1 VCWIYLKII
10 PKIWIMMQRNQTEKG
25 FRELR
30 MEEQELMH
38 LVQKGDEVAFEKI
51 VSIYKHRI
59 VNFLTQLTGDYQ
71 GAVDLAQETFM
82 RVYFKANKYKPVA
95 PLSSWIYT
103 IASNLAKT
111 ELKKERKMSTVSID
125 DTENRLGEQIAAKE
139 KNQDTYLIENL
150 KKALNSLHPRYRLP
164 IILKDIEGFSQ
175 EEIAQIMKRPVGT
188 IKARISRGR
197 DQLKHI
203 LEKDEHNLDF
213 LAKPKEYE
221 HGIK

>member
-1 VCWIYLKII
+1 
-10 PKIWIMMQRNQTEKG
+10 MQRNQTVEGSKK
-25 FRELR
+25 LR

-51 VSIYKHRI
+51 VAIYKHRI

-71 GAVDLAQETFM
+71 KAVDLAQETFM
-82 RVYFKANKYKPVA
+82 RVYFKSNRYKPVA

-111 ELKKERKMSTVSID
+111 ELKRERKMSTVSID
-125 DTENRLGEQIAAKE
+125 DTNSHLGDQIAAEE
-139 KNQDTYLIENL
+139 KNQETYLIENL
-150 KKALNSLHPRYRLP
+150 KKALYSLHPRYRLP

-175 EEIAQIMKRPVGT
+175 EEIAQILKRPVGT

-197 DQLKHI
+197 DHLKQI

>member
-1 VCWIYLKII
+1 
-10 PKIWIMMQRNQTEKG
+10 MQRNQAAEG

-51 VSIYKHRI
+51 VAIYKHRI

-71 GAVDLAQETFM
+71 KAVDLAQETFM
-82 RVYFKANKYKPVA
+82 RIYFKANKYKPVA

-111 ELKKERKMSTVSID
+111 ELKRERKMATVSID
-125 DTENRLGEQIAAKE
+125 DTESRLGEQIAAKDE
-139 KNQDTYLIENL
+139 NEDTYLIENL
-150 KKALNSLHPRYRLP
+150 KKALYSLHPRYRLP

-197 DQLKHI
+197 EQLKTI
-203 LEKDEHNLDF
+203 LEKDEHNMDF
-213 LAKPKEYE
+213 LATPKEYE

>member
-1 VCWIYLKII
+1 
-10 PKIWIMMQRNQTEKG
+10 MQRIQMEKG
-25 FRELR
+25 FRKLR

-38 LVQKGDEVAFEKI
+38 LVQKGDEVACEKI

-71 GAVDLAQETFM
+71 RAVDLAQETFM

-111 ELKKERKMSTVSID
+111 ELKKTRRMSTVSID
-125 DTENRLGEQIAAKE
+125 DTESRLGEKIAAKE

-175 EEIAQIMKRPVGT
+175 DEIAQILKRPVGT

-197 DQLKHI
+197 ERLKHI

>member
-1 VCWIYLKII
+1 
-10 PKIWIMMQRNQTEKG
+10 MQRNQAEKG
-25 FRELR
+25 SRKLR
-30 MEEQELMH
+30 MEEQDLMH

-51 VSIYKHRI
+51 VAIYKHRI

-71 GAVDLAQETFM
+71 KAVDLAQETFM
-82 RVYFKANKYKPVA
+82 RVYFKANKYRPVA

-111 ELKKERKMSTVSID
+111 ELKKERKMATVSID
-125 DTENRLGEQIAAKE
+125 DTESRLGEQIAAKDE
-139 KNQDTYLIENL
+139 NKETYLTENL
-150 KKALNSLHPRYRLP
+150 KKALYSLHPRYRLP

-197 DQLKHI
+197 EHLKNI

-213 LAKPKEYE
+213 LATPKEYE

>member
-1 VCWIYLKII
+1 
-10 PKIWIMMQRNQTEKG
+10 MQRNQKEIG

-38 LVQKGDEVAFEKI
+38 LVRKGDEVAFEKI
-51 VSIYKHRI
+51 VAMYKHRI

-71 GAVDLAQETFM
+71 KAVELAQETFM

-95 PLSSWIYT
+95 PLSAWIYT

-111 ELKKERKMSTVSID
+111 ELKKERKIATVSID
-125 DTENRLGEQIAAKE
+125 DKESHLGEQIAAKE
-139 KNQDTYLIENL
+139 QNQDTYLVESL
-150 KKALNSLHPRYRLP
+150 KKALNALHPRYRLP

-175 EEIAQIMKRPVGT
+175 EEIAEILKRPVGT
-188 IKARISRGR
+188 VKARISRGR
-197 DQLKHI
+197 EHLKNI

-213 LAKPKEYE
+213 LAKPKEYG

>member
-1 VCWIYLKII
+1 
-10 PKIWIMMQRNQTEKG
+10 MEKG
-25 FRELR
+25 FRKLR

-71 GAVDLAQETFM
+71 RAVDLAQETFM

-111 ELKKERKMSTVSID
+111 ELKKTRRMSTVSID
-125 DTENRLGEQIAAKE
+125 DTESRLGEKIAAKDE
-139 KNQDTYLIENL
+139 NQDTYLIENL

-175 EEIAQIMKRPVGT
+175 DEIAQILKRPVGT

-197 DQLKHI
+197 ERLKHI

>member
-1 VCWIYLKII
+1 
-10 PKIWIMMQRNQTEKG
+10 MQRIQMEKG
-25 FRELR
+25 FRKLR

-71 GAVDLAQETFM
+71 RAVDLAQETFM

-111 ELKKERKMSTVSID
+111 ELKKTRRMSTVSID
-125 DTENRLGEQIAAKE
+125 DTESRLGEKIAVKDE
-139 KNQDTYLIENL
+139 NQDTYLIENL

-175 EEIAQIMKRPVGT
+175 DEIAQILKRPVGT

-197 DQLKHI
+197 ERLKHI

>member
-1 VCWIYLKII
+1 
-10 PKIWIMMQRNQTEKG
+10 MQRNQAEKG
-25 FRELR
+25 SRKLR

-71 GAVDLAQETFM
+71 KAVDLAQETFM
-82 RVYFKANKYKPVA
+82 RVYFKANKYRPVA

-111 ELKKERKMSTVSID
+111 ELKKTRRMSTVSID
-125 DTENRLGEQIAAKE
+125 DTESRLGEKIAAKE
-139 KNQDTYLIENL
+139 KIQDTYLIENL

-175 EEIAQIMKRPVGT
+175 DEIAQIMKRPVGT

-197 DQLKHI
+197 ERLKHI

>member
-1 VCWIYLKII
+1 
-10 PKIWIMMQRNQTEKG
+10 MQRNQAEKG
-25 FRELR
+25 SRKLR

-51 VSIYKHRI
+51 VSLYKHRI

-71 GAVDLAQETFM
+71 RAVDLAQETFM

-111 ELKKERKMSTVSID
+111 ELKKTRRMSTVSID
-125 DTENRLGEQIAAKE
+125 DTESRLGEKIAAKNE
-139 KNQDTYLIENL
+139 IQDTYLIENL

-175 EEIAQIMKRPVGT
+175 DEIAQIMKRPVGT

-197 DQLKHI
+197 ERLKHI

>member
-1 VCWIYLKII
+1 
-10 PKIWIMMQRNQTEKG
+10 MEKG
-25 FRELR
+25 FRKLR

-71 GAVDLAQETFM
+71 RAVDLAQETFM

-111 ELKKERKMSTVSID
+111 ELKKTRRMSTVSID
-125 DTENRLGEQIAAKE
+125 DTESRLGEKIAAKE

-175 EEIAQIMKRPVGT
+175 DEIAQILKRPVGT

-197 DQLKHI
+197 ERLKHI

>member
-1 VCWIYLKII
+1 
-10 PKIWIMMQRNQTEKG
+10 MQRIQMEKG
-25 FRELR
+25 FRKLR

-71 GAVDLAQETFM
+71 RAVDLAQETFM

-111 ELKKERKMSTVSID
+111 ELKKTQRMSTVSID
-125 DTENRLGEQIAAKE
+125 DTESRLGEKIAAKE

-175 EEIAQIMKRPVGT
+175 DEIAQILKRPVGT

-197 DQLKHI
+197 ERLKHI

>member
-1 VCWIYLKII
+1 
-10 PKIWIMMQRNQTEKG
+10 
-25 FRELR
+25 

-38 LVQKGDEVAFEKI
+38 LVQKGDQLAFEKI
-51 VSIYKHRI
+51 VAIYKNRI

-71 GAVDLAQETFM
+71 KAVDLAQETFM
-82 RVYFKANKYKPVA
+82 RVYFKADKYKPVA

-111 ELKKERKMSTVSID
+111 ELKKARKMATVSID
-125 DTENRLGEQIAAKE
+125 DSESRLGDKIAAKE

-150 KKALNSLHPRYRLP
+150 KKALDSLHPRYRLP
-164 IILKDIEGFSQ
+164 IILKDLEGFSQ
-175 EEIAQIMKRPVGT
+175 EEIAQMLKRPVGT

-197 DQLKHI
+197 ERLKNI

>member
-1 VCWIYLKII
+1 
-10 PKIWIMMQRNQTEKG
+10 MQRNQAEKG
-25 FRELR
+25 SRKLR

-71 GAVDLAQETFM
+71 RAVDLAQETFM
-82 RVYFKANKYKPVA
+82 RVYFKANKYRPVA

-111 ELKKERKMSTVSID
+111 ELKKTRRMSTVSID
-125 DTENRLGEQIAAKE
+125 DTESRLGERIAAKE

-150 KKALNSLHPRYRLP
+150 KNALNSLHPRYRLP

-175 EEIAQIMKRPVGT
+175 DEIAQVLKRPVGT

-197 DQLKHI
+197 EQLKHI

>member
-1 VCWIYLKII
+1 
-10 PKIWIMMQRNQTEKG
+10 MQRNQTEKG

>member
-1 VCWIYLKII
+1 
-10 PKIWIMMQRNQTEKG
+10 MMQRNQTEKG

>member
-1 VCWIYLKII
+1 
-10 PKIWIMMQRNQTEKG
+10 MQRNQAEKG
-25 FRELR
+25 FRKLR

-71 GAVDLAQETFM
+71 KGVDLAQETFI

-111 ELKKERKMSTVSID
+111 ELKKTRKMATVSID
-125 DTENRLGEQIAAKE
+125 DTESRFGEQIAAKD

-150 KKALNSLHPRYRLP
+150 KKALDSLHPRYRLP
-164 IILKDIEGFSQ
+164 IILKDLEGFSQ
-175 EEIAQIMKRPVGT
+175 EEIAQMLKRPVGT

-197 DQLKHI
+197 EHLKNI

>member
-1 VCWIYLKII
+1 
-10 PKIWIMMQRNQTEKG
+10 MQRNQAEKG
-25 FRELR
+25 SKKLR

-71 GAVDLAQETFM
+71 RAVDLAQETFM

-111 ELKKERKMSTVSID
+111 ELKKTRRMSTVSID
-125 DTENRLGEQIAAKE
+125 DTESRLGEKIAAKE

-175 EEIAQIMKRPVGT
+175 DEIAQIMKRPVGT

-197 DQLKHI
+197 ERLKNI

-213 LAKPKEYE
+213 LAKPKDYE

>member
-1 VCWIYLKII
+1 
-10 PKIWIMMQRNQTEKG
+10 M
-25 FRELR
+25 LR

-38 LVQKGDEVAFEKI
+38 LVQKGDEVAFEEI
-51 VSIYKHRI
+51 VSIYKNRI

-71 GAVDLAQETFM
+71 KAVELAQETFM
-82 RVYFKANKYKPVA
+82 RVYFKANKYRPVA

-125 DTENRLGEQIAAKE
+125 DTESRLSEQIAAQE
-139 KNQDTYLIENL
+139 KNRETYLIENL

-175 EEIAQIMKRPVGT
+175 EEIAQMLKRPVGT

-197 DQLKHI
+197 EHLRNI

>member
-1 VCWIYLKII
+1 
-10 PKIWIMMQRNQTEKG
+10 MQRNQTEKG
-25 FRELR
+25 SRKLR

-71 GAVDLAQETFM
+71 RAVDLAQETFM

-111 ELKKERKMSTVSID
+111 DLKKTRKMSTVSID
-125 DTENRLGEQIAAKE
+125 DRENRLGEQIAAKE

-150 KKALNSLHPRYRLP
+150 KKALDSMPSRYRLP

-175 EEIAQIMKRPVGT
+175 EEIAQILKRPVGT

>member
-1 VCWIYLKII
+1 
-10 PKIWIMMQRNQTEKG
+10 MQRNQAEIGSRK
-25 FRELR
+25 LR

-51 VSIYKHRI
+51 VAIYKHRI

-71 GAVDLAQETFM
+71 KAVDLAQETFM
-82 RVYFKANKYKPVA
+82 RVYFKANKYRPVA

-111 ELKKERKMSTVSID
+111 ELKKERKMATVSID
-125 DTENRLGEQIAAKE
+125 DTESRLGDQIAAKDE
-139 KNQDTYLIENL
+139 NTETYLIENL
-150 KKALNSLHPRYRLP
+150 KKALYSMHPRYRLP

-175 EEIAQIMKRPVGT
+175 EEIAQILKRPVGT

-197 DQLKHI
+197 DHLKKI
-203 LEKDEHNLDF
+203 LEKDEHNMDF

-221 HGIK
+221 HGIE

>member
-1 VCWIYLKII
+1 
-10 PKIWIMMQRNQTEKG
+10 MQRNQTEKG
-25 FRELR
+25 SRKLR

-71 GAVDLAQETFM
+71 RAVDLAQETFM

-111 ELKKERKMSTVSID
+111 ELKKTRKMSTVSID
-125 DTENRLGEQIAAKE
+125 DTESRLGEQIAAKE
-139 KNQDTYLIENL
+139 QNQDTYLIENL
-150 KKALNSLHPRYRLP
+150 KKALDSMHPRYRLP

-197 DQLKHI
+197 DQLKQI

>member
-1 VCWIYLKII
+1 LLHFSFDCDGLS
-10 PKIWIMMQRNQTEKG
+10 
-25 FRELR
+25 
-30 MEEQELMH
+30 
-38 LVQKGDEVAFEKI
+38 FEKI

-71 GAVDLAQETFM
+71 RAVDLAQETFM

-111 ELKKERKMSTVSID
+111 ELKKTRKMSTVSID

-139 KNQDTYLIENL
+139 KSQDTYLIENL
-150 KKALNSLHPRYRLP
+150 KKALDSLHPRYRLP
-164 IILKDIEGFSQ
+164 IILKDLEGFSQ
-175 EEIAQIMKRPVGT
+175 EEIAQMLKRPVGT

-197 DQLKHI
+197 EHLKNI
-203 LEKDEHNLDF
+203 LEKDDHNLDF

-221 HGIK
+221 NGIK

>member
-1 VCWIYLKII
+1 
-10 PKIWIMMQRNQTEKG
+10 
-25 FRELR
+25 

-38 LVQKGDEVAFEKI
+38 LIQKGDEVAFEKI

-71 GAVDLAQETFM
+71 KAVDLAQETFM
-82 RVYFKANKYKPVA
+82 RVYFKANKYRPVA

-111 ELKKERKMSTVSID
+111 ELKKTRRMSTVSID
-125 DTENRLGEQIAAKE
+125 DTESRLGEKIAAKE
-139 KNQDTYLIENL
+139 KNQDTYLVENL

-175 EEIAQIMKRPVGT
+175 DEIAQIMKRPVGT

-197 DQLKHI
+197 KRLKHI

>member
-1 VCWIYLKII
+1 
-10 PKIWIMMQRNQTEKG
+10 MQRIDQEKG
-25 FRELR
+25 LKRLR
-30 MEEQELMH
+30 MEEHELMH

-71 GAVDLAQETFM
+71 KAVDLSQETFM
-82 RVYFKANKYKPVA
+82 RVYFKSNKYKPIA

-111 ELKKERKMSTVSID
+111 ELKKARKMSTVSLD
-125 DTENRLGEQIAAKE
+125 NTESHVSDQIAAKDKTKE
-139 KNQDTYLIENL
+139 TYLIENL
-150 KKALNSLHPRYRLP
+150 KKALETLHPRYRIP
-164 IILKDIEGFSQ
+164 IVLKDIEGFSQ

-197 DQLKHI
+197 EHLKKI
-203 LEKDEHNLDF
+203 LEQDEHNLDF
-213 LAKPKEYE
+213 LAKPKEVE
-221 HGIK
+221 HGTR

>member
-1 VCWIYLKII
+1 
-10 PKIWIMMQRNQTEKG
+10 
-25 FRELR
+25 

-71 GAVDLAQETFM
+71 RAVDLAQETFM
-82 RVYFKANKYKPVA
+82 RVYFKSNKYKPIA

-111 ELKKERKMSTVSID
+111 ELKKTRKLSTVSLD
-125 DTENRLGEQIAAKE
+125 DTQSHLGDQIGAAAE
-139 KNQDTYLIENL
+139 PGETYLIENL
-150 KKALNSLHPRYRLP
+150 KRALDTLHPRYRIP
-164 IILKDIEGFSQ
+164 IVLKDIEGFSQ

-197 DQLKHI
+197 AQLKHI

-213 LAKPKEYE
+213 LVKPKEVE
-221 HGIK
+221 HGTR

>member
-1 VCWIYLKII
+1 
-10 PKIWIMMQRNQTEKG
+10 
-25 FRELR
+25 

-71 GAVDLAQETFM
+71 KAVDLAQETFM

-111 ELKKERKMSTVSID
+111 ELKKTRRMSTVSID
-125 DTENRLGEQIAAKE
+125 DTESRLGEQIAAKE

-175 EEIAQIMKRPVGT
+175 DEIAQILKRPVGT

-197 DQLKHI
+197 ERLKHI

>member
-1 VCWIYLKII
+1 
-10 PKIWIMMQRNQTEKG
+10 
-25 FRELR
+25 

>member
-1 VCWIYLKII
+1 
-10 PKIWIMMQRNQTEKG
+10 MMQRNQTEKG
-25 FRELR
+25 FRKLR

-51 VSIYKHRI
+51 VSIYKNRI

-71 GAVDLAQETFM
+71 KGVDLAQETFM
-82 RVYFKANKYKPVA
+82 RVYFKANKYRPVA

-111 ELKKERKMSTVSID
+111 ELKKTRKMSTVSID
-125 DTENRLGEQIAAKE
+125 DSESRLGEQIAAKAE
-139 KNQDTYLIENL
+139 YQDTYLIENL
-150 KKALNSLHPRYRLP
+150 KKALDSLHPRYRLP
-164 IILKDIEGFSQ
+164 IILKDLEGFSQ
-175 EEIAQIMKRPVGT
+175 DEIAQILKRPVGT

-197 DQLKHI
+197 EHLKNI

>member
-1 VCWIYLKII
+1 
-10 PKIWIMMQRNQTEKG
+10 MQRNQTVEGSKK
-25 FRELR
+25 LR

-51 VSIYKHRI
+51 VAIYKHRI

-71 GAVDLAQETFM
+71 KAVDLAQETFM
-82 RVYFKANKYKPVA
+82 RVYFKSNKYKPVA

-111 ELKKERKMSTVSID
+111 ELKRERKMSTVSID
-125 DTENRLGEQIAAKE
+125 DTNSHLGDQIAAEE
-139 KNQDTYLIENL
+139 KNQETYLIENL
-150 KKALNSLHPRYRLP
+150 KKALYSLHPRYRLP

-175 EEIAQIMKRPVGT
+175 EEIAQILKRPVGT

-197 DQLKHI
+197 DHLKQI